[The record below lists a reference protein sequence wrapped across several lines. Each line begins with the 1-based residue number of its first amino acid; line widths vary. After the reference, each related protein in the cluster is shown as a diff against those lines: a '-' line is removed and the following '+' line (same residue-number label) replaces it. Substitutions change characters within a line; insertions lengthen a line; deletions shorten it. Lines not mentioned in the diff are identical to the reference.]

1 MTGPTGP
8 IIRVEQAGLGPDAQ
22 VRLVVS
28 GDVDLDRLRSVWVS
42 TGAAVHAQDG
52 RLHATTTVQ
61 ALARAAG
68 RAFGAD
74 TGTGLEAILRN
85 AIAAWSDAPPPLPTA
100 GAVLSTDARPLVMGV
115 VNVTPD
121 SFSEAAPLY
130 PQDHPDTAI
139 AHARQLAA
147 EGADILDVGGEST
160 RPGATS
166 VGTDEELARVVP
178 VVAALAAE
186 GHTVSIDTAKPQV
199 AAAALEAGAVIVNDV
214 SGGFDRDLLAAT
226 AEAGAGYVLM
236 HSRGTPQ
243 NMASLADYGDV
254 VAEVFEFLA
263 EGLQRCDDAGI
274 ALDRIVVDPGLGFAK
289 TAEHN
294 LALLRDLRQLRSLG
308 RPVLVGASR
317 KSFIGKL
324 LDGAGEGERL
334 EGSLACAAA
343 AVGQGAAIVRVHDV
357 AASVRVVRVA
367 RAIETIALDWPSA
380 HR

>member
-1 MTGPTGP
+1 MSAAP
-8 IIRVEQAGLGPDAQ
+8 IIRVEHADLGPEAQ

-28 GDVDLDRLRSVWVS
+28 GDLDLDRLRTVWVS
-42 TGAAVHAQDG
+42 SGAAVHEEGG

-74 TGTGLEAILRN
+74 TGRRLETVLRD
-85 AIAAWSDAPPPLPTA
+85 AIAAWGDPPPVLPTA
-100 GAVLSTDARPLVMGV
+100 GAVLATDARPLVMGV

-121 SFSEAAPLY
+121 SFSEAVALY
-130 PQDHPDTAI
+130 PDAHPQAAI
-139 AHARQLAA
+139 EHGRQLAA

-160 RPGATS
+160 RPGAAPVDTQ
-166 VGTDEELARVVP
+166 EELARVVP
-178 VVAALAAE
+178 VISALVGD
-186 GHTVSIDTAKPQV
+186 GHAVSIDTSKAAV
-199 AAAALEAGAVIVNDV
+199 AAAALQAGAVIVNDV
-214 SGGFDRDLLAAT
+214 SGGGDPELLAVT

-243 NMASLADYGDV
+243 NMASLADYRDV

-263 EGLQRCDDAGI
+263 HGLQRCADAGI
-274 ALDRIVVDPGLGFAK
+274 ATDRIMIDPGLGFAK
-289 TAEHN
+289 TPEHN

-324 LDGAGEGERL
+324 LDGAPEEQRL

-343 AVGQGAAIVRVHDV
+343 AVGAGAAVIRVHDV
-357 AASVRVVRVA
+357 AASVRVARVA
-367 RAIETIALDWPSA
+367 RAIGTIALDWPA
-380 HR
+380 GRR

>member
-1 MTGPTGP
+1 MTDPATP

-28 GDVDLDRLRSVWVS
+28 GELDLDRLRSVWVS
-42 TGAAVHAQDG
+42 SGAAVHAQDG

-74 TGTGLEAILRN
+74 TGRRLDTILRN

-100 GAVLSTDARPLVMGV
+100 GAVLATDARPLVMGV

-121 SFSEAAPLY
+121 SFSESVPLY
-130 PQDHPDTAI
+130 PQDHPDAAI
-139 AHARQLAA
+139 SHARRLAA

-160 RPGATS
+160 RPGAAP
-166 VGTDEELARVVP
+166 VDLDEELARVVP
-178 VVAALAAE
+178 VVTELAAE
-186 GHTVSIDTAKPQV
+186 GHTVSIDTAKARV

-214 SGGFDRDLLAAT
+214 SGGFDRDLLQVT

-243 NMASLADYGDV
+243 NMASLAEYGDV

-263 EGLQRCDDAGI
+263 QGLQRCDEAGI
-274 ALDRIVVDPGLGFAK
+274 AMDRIVVDPGLGFAK

-324 LDGAGEGERL
+324 LDGAEEDERL
-334 EGSLACAAA
+334 EGSLTCAAA
-343 AVGQGAAIVRVHDV
+343 AVAEGAAILRVHDV

-367 RAIETIALDWPSA
+367 RAIETIALDWPA
-380 HR
+380 ARR